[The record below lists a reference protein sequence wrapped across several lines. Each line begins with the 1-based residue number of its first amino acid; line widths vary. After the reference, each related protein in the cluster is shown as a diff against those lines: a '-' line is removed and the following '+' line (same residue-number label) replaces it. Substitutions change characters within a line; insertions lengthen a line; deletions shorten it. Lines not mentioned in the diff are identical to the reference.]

1 MKIDCISDLHGEF
14 PTLQGGDMLIV
25 AGDLVG
31 HSTREAYI
39 YFDEWIGNQDYRFK
53 VVIAGN
59 HDTFIKGFEFKNCTY
74 LEDSGCEFEGLKIW
88 GSPWTAWFHGI
99 NPRCKAFTK
108 HSDDSLAKKWAMIP
122 KDTNILITHMPP
134 KCMFDKISRAKEDED
149 PHVGSSSLRNVVSST
164 EYKNLKLCVWGHIHE
179 EGGQAGGQ
187 IMDGYRRQFVNASI
201 LDGDY
206 VKVNDGVRIEL

>member
-1 MKIDCISDLHGEF
+1 MTKITAISDLHGEF

-31 HSTREAYI
+31 HSTHEAYA
-39 YFDEWIGNQDYRFK
+39 YFDEWIGKQDYRFK

-59 HDTFIKGFEFKNCTY
+59 HDTHINGFDFKNCTY
-74 LEDSGCEFEGLKIW
+74 LEDSGCEFDGLRIW
-88 GSPWTAWFHGI
+88 GTPWSAWFHGI

-108 HSDDSLAKKWAMIP
+108 HSDDSLKKKWSMIP
-122 KDTNILITHMPP
+122 EDIEILITHMPP
-134 KCMFDKISRAKEDED
+134 LSFFDKVSRTDT
-149 PHVGSSSLRNVVSST
+149 HVGSYSLHSIVTSPLM
-164 EYKNLKLCVWGHIHE
+164 KNLKLHVFGHIHE

-187 IMDGYRRQFVNASI
+187 NMVGYRRQFVNASI

>member
-14 PTLQGGDMLIV
+14 PTLQGGDILIV

-31 HSTREAYI
+31 HSTHEAYD
-39 YFDEWIGNQDYRFK
+39 YFDEWIGKQDYRFK
-53 VVIAGN
+53 IVIAGN
-59 HDTFIKGFEFKNCTY
+59 HDTFIKGFVFKNCTY

-88 GSPWTAWFHGI
+88 GSPWSAWFRGI

-108 HSDDSLAKKWAMIP
+108 HNDEGLKKKWDLVP
-122 KDTNILITHMPP
+122 LDTNILITHSPP
-134 KCMFDKISRAKEDED
+134 FGFFDEISRTGEN
-149 PHVGSSSLRNVVSST
+149 VGSISLSDLVVCMKL
-164 EYKNLKLCVWGHIHE
+164 KNLKLHVFGHIHE
-179 EGGQAGGQ
+179 GGGQVDEG
-187 IMDGYRRQFVNASI
+187 INRYYVNASI